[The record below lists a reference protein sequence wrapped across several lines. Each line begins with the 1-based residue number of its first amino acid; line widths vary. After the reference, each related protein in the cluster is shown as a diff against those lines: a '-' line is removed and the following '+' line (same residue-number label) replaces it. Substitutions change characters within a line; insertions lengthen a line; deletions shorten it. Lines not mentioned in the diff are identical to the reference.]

1 MTTAFI
7 ITGILGLLVSFGF
20 VIMMVREFI
29 GAEDGNTV
37 AASII
42 LILAILPI
50 PIFIIATFVN
60 GGAW

>member
-7 ITGILGLLVSFGF
+7 ITGVLGLLVSFGF
-20 VIMMVREFI
+20 MGMMVKEF
-29 GAEDGNTV
+29 AMAKDGNTV

-42 LILAILPI
+42 VILAILPI
-50 PIFIIATFVN
+50 PIFIIATLVN